1 MRSHS
6 YQGRTP
12 FLRSVPASAPR
23 RPAVPCA
30 KPRPTALKKVVRA
43 DAPISEFRNLYCR
56 HYGACIDVAVRAGWE
71 SFTCAR
77 WAPPSAPTRKRV
89 TVLCS

>member
-1 MRSHS
+1 M
-6 YQGRTP
+6 
-12 FLRSVPASAPR
+12 
-23 RPAVPCA
+23 PCA

-77 WAPPSAPTRKRV
+77 CPFFHTGAKPEASEHAFDQPGDMGIT
-89 TVLCS
+89 L